1 MNTHTH
7 CLMCSL
13 TKTTTKQTD
22 LIQDVPLIYCLVIL
36 FYNCHE
42 GFRTVL
48 GHLNT
53 SFRFHGLQGH
63 NQIARKTKQ
72 LQGPIYFI
80 LYF

>member
-1 MNTHTH
+1 
-7 CLMCSL
+7 MCSL

-22 LIQDVPLIYCLVIL
+22 LTQDVPLIYCLVIL
-36 FYNCHE
+36 FHNCHG

-53 SFRFHGLQGH
+53 SFRFHSLQGH